1 VAVGD
6 TTASSIL
13 WVAGEATG
21 KDIYGA
27 VHALP
32 VDIEVTLSGGA
43 GDYAASARA
52 AVVALQARLVA
63 SGYLPS

>member
-1 VAVGD
+1 VA
-6 TTASSIL
+6 
-13 WVAGEATG
+13 AGEATG